1 MGLVEIAVPYGSA
14 ALETEDRQ
22 PGSIPR
28 MTARL
33 AGKVAIVTG
42 AGSSGKV
49 IGNGKATAILFAR
62 EGAKVLCADAVEDR
76 AGETVEAIVKEG
88 GTASSIRADVTK
100 SDDCAAMVQ
109 AAVERYGRLDIL
121 DNNVGIS
128 VRADVL
134 EVTEEQWDRVMAVN
148 VKSIMLTSKYAIPQM
163 IRGSGGSI
171 INISSI
177 AGLRAN
183 QSTPYSTSKAAVIG
197 ITRSMAGDHG
207 RQGIRVNCIVPGL
220 VYGPMVAPRMDEA
233 LRARR
238 RDASLLGTEG
248 TGWDVAWAAVF
259 LASDEARWI
268 TGVALPVDAGLL
280 VMSPVTHARLAQQKF

>member
-1 MGLVEIAVPYGSA
+1 M
-14 ALETEDRQ
+14 
-22 PGSIPR
+22 
-28 MTARL
+28 
-33 AGKVAIVTG
+33 
-42 AGSSGKV
+42 
-49 IGNGKATAILFAR
+49 
-62 EGAKVLCADAVEDR
+62 
-76 AGETVEAIVKEG
+76 VEA
-88 GTASSIRADVTK
+88 A
-100 SDDCAAMVQ
+100 VQ
-109 AAVERYGRLDIL
+109 RYGRLDIL

-148 VKSIMLTSKYAIPQM
+148 VKSIVLTAKYAIPQM
-163 IRGSGGSI
+163 IKGGGGSI

-220 VYGPMVAPRMDEA
+220 IFGPMVAGRMDAA
-233 LRARR
+233 LRETRKNA
-238 RDASLLGTEG
+238 APLGTEG
-248 TGWDVAWAAVF
+248 NGWDIGWAAVF

-268 TGVALPVDAGLL
+268 TGVALPVDAGFL
-280 VMSPVTHARLAQQKF
+280 VMSPTTNARLAQQKI

>member
-1 MGLVEIAVPYGSA
+1 
-14 ALETEDRQ
+14 
-22 PGSIPR
+22 
-28 MTARL
+28 MTVRL

-76 AGETVEAIVKEG
+76 AGETVEAILKEG
-88 GTASSIRADVTK
+88 GTASAFRADVSK
-100 SDDCAAMVQ
+100 AADCKAMVQ

-148 VKSIMLTSKYAIPQM
+148 IKSIMLTSKYAIPHM
-163 IRGSGGSI
+163 IRSGGGSI

-183 QSTPYSTSKAAVIG
+183 QSTPYSTSKAAVVG
-197 ITRSMAGDHG
+197 MTRSMAGDHG

-233 LRARR
+233 LRERR

-248 TGWDVAWAAVF
+248 TGWDIAWAAVF
-259 LASDEARWI
+259 LASDESRWI

-280 VMSPVTHARLAQQKF
+280 AASPVTYARLAQQKF

>member
-28 MTARL
+28 MAARL

-76 AGETVEAIVKEG
+76 AGETVEAILKEG
-88 GTASSIRADVTK
+88 GTASAFRADVSK
-100 SDDCAAMVQ
+100 AADCKAMVQ

-148 VKSIMLTSKYAIPQM
+148 IKSIMLTSKYAIPHM
-163 IRGSGGSI
+163 IRGGGGSI

-183 QSTPYSTSKAAVIG
+183 QSTPYSTSKAAVVG
-197 ITRSMAGDHG
+197 MTRSMAGDHG

-233 LRARR
+233 LRERR
-238 RDASLLGTEG
+238 RDAAPLGTEG